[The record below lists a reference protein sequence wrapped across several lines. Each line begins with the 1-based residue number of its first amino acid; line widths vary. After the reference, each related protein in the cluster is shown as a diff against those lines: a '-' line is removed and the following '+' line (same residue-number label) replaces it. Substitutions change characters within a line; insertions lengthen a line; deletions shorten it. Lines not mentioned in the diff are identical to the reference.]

1 MATSKAIAAYRG
13 ARAVELVLAG
23 VRHADIAR
31 ELGYRSSGAVSKA
44 VWRTIDRRS
53 DASVDEYR
61 ALEFERL
68 DALQSAHWTRHWT
81 VTRRLPRSCW
91 A

>member
-1 MATSKAIAAYRG
+1 MASSKALAAYRG
-13 ARAVELVLAG
+13 ACAVELVLAG

-31 ELGYRSSGAVSKA
+31 ELGNRSSGAVSKA
-44 VWRTIDRRS
+44 VWRTIHRRS

-81 VTRRLPRSCW
+81 VTRRLPRSC
-91 A
+91 